1 MKKLMVLVAL
11 MFMCHIAHAQYFCTA
26 SGTEL
31 HYVNYDEVGQS
42 VSTETMTVKNVVR
55 NGSAVQASYYD
66 KIVTTK
72 AKNNTSYTLYN
83 WQYDKGTTV
92 CTEDLMYG
100 PYIDSDSDPDKYNE
114 AARLGLLE
122 DRKFKGNNSF
132 SITDE
137 AKAGN
142 SLADRNYQLI
152 QGMLK
157 HEITISG
164 ATCMG
169 TEKVSTTAGK
179 FDCVK
184 ISYLKRTKIVLKTST
199 LRVTE
204 WYAQGFGLVKSE
216 SHDMKGKLTGKT
228 LLVKVVK

>member
-66 KIVTTK
+66 KVVTTK

-100 PYIDSDSDPDKYNE
+100 PYIDSDSNPDKYNE
-114 AARLGLLE
+114 AHAW
-122 DRKFKGNNSF
+122 DCWK
-132 SITDE
+132 TV
-137 AKAGN
+137 
-142 SLADRNYQLI
+142 SLR
-152 QGMLK
+152 
-157 HEITISG
+157 ETIRFQSRMKQRPVTHLPTG
-164 ATCMG
+164 I
-169 TEKVSTTAGK
+169 
-179 FDCVK
+179 
-184 ISYLKRTKIVLKTST
+184 IS
-199 LRVTE
+199 
-204 WYAQGFGLVKSE
+204 
-216 SHDMKGKLTGKT
+216 
-228 LLVKVVK
+228 